1 MLAAPAVLARI
12 AAVRAVTT
20 HTISPVLLPRISPA
34 SPLHLPCI
42 CPISQVTAH
51 TKDLLSL
58 DLTRL
63 QLAHLPEEVPLTPAL
78 ALALTLALAL
88 PLTRSPGCISCS
100 GST

>member
-20 HTISPVLLPRISPA
+20 
-34 SPLHLPCI
+34 
-42 CPISQVTAH
+42 H